1 MKDLLIF
8 ALSLLFFD
16 FFFIKFVMKPLYEKH
31 MNFRQISLVFA
42 FLAYLAMASSWGLIK
57 GGVGAAG
64 DLKAGAAGFS
74 ESLKKAALVGFVV
87 FGTYAFTLKALF
99 PNYTNQMMIF
109 ELLWGVTL
117 FTAATWV
124 TNKITMG
131 MS

>member
-8 ALSLLFFD
+8 ALSLLFLD

-57 GGVGAAG
+57 G

-87 FGTYAFTLKALF
+87 FGTYAFTLRALF
-99 PNYTNQMMIF
+99 PNYTNQMMIS
-109 ELLWGVTL
+109 EILWGVTL

-124 TNKITMG
+124 TNKL
-131 MS
+131 S

>member
-8 ALSLLFFD
+8 ALSLLFLD

-42 FLAYLAMASSWGLIK
+42 FLAYLTMASSWGLIK
-57 GGVGAAG
+57 GAAG
-64 DLKAGAAGFS
+64 DLKAGAAGFG

-109 ELLWGVTL
+109 EILWGVTL

-124 TNKITMG
+124 TNKL
-131 MS
+131 S